1 MLLGPMSQYM
11 PNAPL
16 SLSGSQDVAV
26 VVTPGHS
33 STLQASVL
41 TPPEPRGDQ
50 GTPGAGLATELH
62 VVPAPALGAL
72 AAAGLDAQ
80 LLQPDGRLEPC
91 VPGVGNGRCLH
102 NPCIL
107 GWVAPKWGSRSWT
120 EVSHLVVGV

>member
-26 VVTPGHS
+26 VVTPGDS

-50 GTPGAGLATELH
+50 ATPGAGLATELH
-62 VVPAPALGAL
+62 VVPAPALRAL

-91 VPGVGNGRCLH
+91 VPGWAMGGAYIILVYWVGWLLNGDPEVGLRCH
-102 NPCIL
+102 IL
-107 GWVAPKWGSRSWT
+107 
-120 EVSHLVVGV
+120 L

>member
-1 MLLGPMSQYM
+1 MSQYM

-26 VVTPGHS
+26 VVTPGDP
-33 STLQASVL
+33 STLQASAL
-41 TPPEPRGDQ
+41 TPPEPRGNQ
-50 GTPGAGLATELH
+50 ATLGAGLATELH
-62 VVPAPALGAL
+62 VVSAPALGAL

-80 LLQPDGRLEPC
+80 LLQPDGRLEPW

-107 GWVAPKWGSRSWT
+107 GWVAPKWGSQSWT
-120 EVSHLVVGV
+120 EVSRLVVGV